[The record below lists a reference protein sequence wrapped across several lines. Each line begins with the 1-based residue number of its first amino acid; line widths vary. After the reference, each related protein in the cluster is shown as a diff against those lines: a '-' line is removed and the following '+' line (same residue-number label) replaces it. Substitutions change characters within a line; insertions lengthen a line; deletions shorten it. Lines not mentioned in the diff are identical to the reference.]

1 MAKSFA
7 FRLEK
12 VLDARR
18 LHEKSAQREFAAA
31 QQAVAERNRIILDL
45 MGREDDARRE
55 LRSLQEGAVDVP
67 RLRMAG
73 EFAASLERQLQKEY
87 EALQAQVLVEMQKR
101 QQLTEAR
108 KGVRV
113 LEKLRDKQARAH
125 RQGLDREERNF
136 LDELGRRTA

>member
-1 MAKSFA
+1 ELSMAKSFA

-18 LHEKSAQREFAAA
+18 LHEKSAQREFAAS

-55 LRSLQEGAVDVP
+55 LRSLQEGVVDVP

-87 EALQAQVLVEMQKR
+87 ETLQAQVLVEMQK
-101 QQLTEAR
+101 
-108 KGVRV
+108 
-113 LEKLRDKQARAH
+113 
-125 RQGLDREERNF
+125 
-136 LDELGRRTA
+136 